1 MTFRGTWKAY
11 GATGKP
17 CLDRS
22 LNCAGMLCKA
32 RAKALSKSAS
42 KSLTSFSVDFGR
54 LLLAMVIIGFAAG
67 GLMAQPQHSSPPTPP
82 HSAPPHA
89 SSVPHPSGS
98 RPPGNQHP
106 PSGQHLGEW
115 LKKNQGLT
123 PDEQV
128 KKLQQEQ
135 GFSRLTPQQ
144 QQSATNR
151 LRQLNQMP
159 PEQRQRVLERVEN
172 MERLSPQQQ
181 EQVRGSARQLG
192 QMPPDRQ
199 QAVKDAIRNLRNVP
213 PGLRQSELNSKYGNQ
228 LSPEERGVV
237 GNLLSVESYHPPPPP
252 PR

>member
-1 MTFRGTWKAY
+1 MTFRGTWEAY

-22 LNCAGMLCKA
+22 PNCAGMLCKA
-32 RAKALSKSAS
+32 RAKALSKA
-42 KSLTSFSVDFGR
+42 LTSFPVDFGR
-54 LLLAMVIIGFAAG
+54 LLLAVVVIGFAPG
-67 GLMAQPQHSSPPTPP
+67 GLMAQSHSSPPPAP
-82 HSAPPHA
+82 HSAAPHP
-89 SSVPHPSGS
+89 SSAPHPSGS
-98 RPPGNQHP
+98 HP
-106 PSGQHLGEW
+106 PSNQHHPPGQQHLGEW
-115 LKKNQGLT
+115 MQKNQGLT

-135 GFSRLTPQQ
+135 GFNKLTPQQ
-144 QQSATNR
+144 QQNATNR

-159 PEQRQRVLERVEN
+159 PDQRQRVLDRVEN
-172 MERLSPQQQ
+172 MEHLSPQQQ